1 MGCKCTWKD
10 FQISNRTLPQSII
23 LISWWQT
30 QFLMYTKKKKSRS
43 QMLLL
48 EQVIRSIL
56 IPISCGPQLI
66 SGLCLLPCAITLEKA
81 SGISS
86 CFKIFFLALPNRSE
100 TQNQL
105 WHSSLIHFTSSCS
118 ERCEQNLVNF
128 PRTRNKSAKNIPLP
142 FSDLKISGSSLW
154 ISSKCFV
161 KWLGVLKSVMHM
173 GHINPS
179 KTSPLPAIVR
189 SR

>member
-1 MGCKCTWKD
+1 MHLGG
-10 FQISNRTLPQSII
+10 FLNEQTLPVYCTYSHRHNSHKKIWKLSITTEANNKQS
-23 LISWWQT
+23 T
-30 QFLMYTKKKKSRS
+30 
-43 QMLLL
+43 
-48 EQVIRSIL
+48 L

-66 SGLCLLPCAITLEKA
+66 SGLWLLPCTIALGKA

-86 CFKIFFLALPNRSE
+86 CFKIFFLALPNRSK
-100 TQNQL
+100 TQDQL
-105 WHSSLIHFTSSCS
+105 WHLYRFHCIDSYI
-118 ERCEQNLVNF
+118 ERCKWSFVT
-128 PRTRNKSAKNIPLP
+128 PTRNKSSKDIPLP

-179 KTSPLPAIVR
+179 KTSPLPAISGPR
-189 SR
+189 